1 MSCELVRESASGY
14 VDGQLEESERKV
26 VVEHLAGCRDCA
38 IEYKLSSQ
46 LREGMRSLPRV
57 APPPILTSRLQVLAS
72 REQLRRRWTASPAG
86 MLEYW
91 ASRSR
96 LVVDNLMRPLAVPF
110 TGGLAS
116 AIFLFGILVP
126 NLGFLRND
134 VNDVP
139 TALST
144 EASVESVAD
153 IGPKCRNG
161 GDDTL
166 VEVQIDGQGRM
177 VDYYVPH
184 GKMTSELGNMIL
196 FTTYTPARMFGQPAP
211 GKIVIRRSRIVVKG

>member
-1 MSCELVRESASGY
+1 
-14 VDGQLEESERKV
+14 
-26 VVEHLAGCRDCA
+26 
-38 IEYKLSSQ
+38 
-46 LREGMRSLPRV
+46 
-57 APPPILTSRLQVLAS
+57 
-72 REQLRRRWTASPAG
+72 

-91 ASRSR
+91 GSRFR

-116 AIFLFGILVP
+116 AIFLFGLLVP
-126 NLGFLRND
+126 SLGFLRND

-139 TALST
+139 TALSS
-144 EASVESVAD
+144 EAGVEMVAD
-153 IGPKCRNG
+153 IGPKCKNA
-161 GDDTL
+161 GDETV

-177 VDYYVPH
+177 IDYFVPQ
-184 GKMTSELGNMIL
+184 GTMTSELGNMIL

>member
-1 MSCELVRESASGY
+1 
-14 VDGQLEESERKV
+14 
-26 VVEHLAGCRDCA
+26 
-38 IEYKLSSQ
+38 
-46 LREGMRSLPRV
+46 
-57 APPPILTSRLQVLAS
+57 
-72 REQLRRRWTASPAG
+72 

-91 ASRSR
+91 ASRFR

-116 AIFLFGILVP
+116 AIFLFGLLVP
-126 NLGFLRND
+126 NLGFLRSD
-134 VNDVP
+134 LNDVP
-139 TALST
+139 TPLST
-144 EASVESVAD
+144 EAGVESVAD
-153 IGPKCRNG
+153 IGPKSRGG

-166 VEVQIDGQGRM
+166 VEVKIDGQGRM

-184 GKMTSELGNMIL
+184 GQMTSELGNMIL